1 MRDERLEYLDNI
13 RLLVIVL
20 VVLMHAAV
28 TYSGMGGWYFK
39 EGAAVSIPE
48 KLVFAL
54 GQSFTQSF
62 FMGLLFLVA
71 GYMVPRPLARKGTRV
86 FLTDRLVRL
95 GGPALL
101 YMLVVNPFINY
112 VLIGQAKL
120 PFLSYLSSY
129 YLTFKFLGGSGP
141 LWFAIALLIFSA
153 VYAGISSRMAAGVSE
168 PTGGRGFG
176 AGVVVKII
184 LLITTAAFL
193 IRLVQP
199 IDTSILNMQLC
210 YFSSYIIL
218 FAVGIRAAE
227 GRLLE
232 RIEQRFACSCLLIAL
247 VPGVIF
253 WGWMVYISGAL
264 AGHSTASF
272 KGGLNWQS
280 LLYAFWESA
289 TAVLMSVGLLG
300 LFHARFN
307 RQSIFFSKLS
317 DSAFAVYAF
326 HAPILVAVSLA
337 LRGWQAAAWLK
348 FLAVGGLALA
358 VSFGLSHL
366 FLKKLPLFQTRIPAK
381 RVIT

>member
-1 MRDERLEYLDNI
+1 MREERLEYLDNI

-39 EGAAVSIPE
+39 EGGTVSIPE
-48 KLVFAL
+48 KLLFAL

-71 GYMVPRPLARKGTRV
+71 GYMVPRPLARKGTRG

-95 GGPALL
+95 GGPALS

-153 VYAGISSRMAAGVSE
+153 VYAVGGSRADNVSDPAGRRV
-168 PTGGRGFG
+168 FG
-176 AGVVVKII
+176 AGDVAKII
-184 LLITTAAFL
+184 LLITIGAFL

-218 FAVGIRAAE
+218 FGVGIRAAE
-227 GRLLE
+227 GQLLE
-232 RIEQRFACSCLLIAL
+232 RIEPGFALRCLLIAL
-247 VPGVIF
+247 VPCVIL

-307 RQSIFFSKLS
+307 RQSSFFSKLS

-348 FLAVGGLALA
+348 FLAAGSLALA

-381 RVIT
+381 RVNT